1 MNTWPQLRLEF
12 LGNEP
17 LAQALADVAAPH
29 LPQSA
34 MSDHYAVGNDALRRA
49 LDAKIAHLLKALAP
63 QLHSTRFAWPG
74 SRADVLAL
82 DLAFVEHPTQPFD
95 LAWVEIQA
103 FTSMLPT
110 FHTLHMAQRRL
121 HGLDTNWLP
130 HDALPR
136 DTGWVEHLR
145 PWVAPHAASVLL
157 EDQPRTRATW
167 PDLDAARH
175 WWNVAVHDWRDM
187 VPVHGVLWCPG
198 TSRRYTH
205 VWNRL
210 IFSDLPVFER
220 KQAEA
225 VLMAANRL
233 SWHSHPAWYDGIH
246 KGSLADITL
255 CAHEACHW
263 VEDSP
268 ACASRW
274 VHPEQWVAKSV
285 SGHSGAGLLLRP
297 TAAELAALP
306 TPRQWIVQNRF
317 RQVPIGTHPLTRQPL
332 FGEVRC
338 LLGLQ
343 PGQPPWVMAWILRCS
358 TDGIATMTG
367 RQTAPGEGMTL
378 LYFDSSHGQ
387 IRKAICHPGPT
398 ETQA

>member
-1 MNTWPQLRLEF
+1 MNAWPQLRLEF
-12 LGNEP
+12 LGTEP
-17 LAQALADVAAPH
+17 LTQALADVAAPH

-34 MSDHYAVGNDALRRA
+34 MSDHYAVGNDALRQA
-49 LDAKIAHLLKALAP
+49 LASKITHLVTALAP
-63 QLHSTRFAWPG
+63 QLHAARVPSTRA
-74 SRADVLAL
+74 RADVLAL

-121 HGLDTNWLP
+121 HGLDAAWLP
-130 HDALPR
+130 HDTLPR
-136 DTGWVEHLR
+136 DTDWVDHMR
-145 PWVAPHAASVLL
+145 QWVAPQAATVLI
-157 EDQPRTRATW
+157 EDQPRSRATW

-187 VPVHGVLWCPG
+187 VPSNGFLWCPG

-210 IFSDLPVFER
+210 IFSDLSAFDR
-220 KQAEA
+220 RQAEA

-246 KGSLADITL
+246 KGSLADVVL
-255 CAHEACHW
+255 GAHEACHW

-268 ACASRW
+268 LCAAQW
-274 VHPEQWVAKSV
+274 ANPERWVAKSV
-285 SGHSGAGLLLRP
+285 NGHSGTGLLLAP
-297 TAAELAALP
+297 TVAELQALP
-306 TPRQWIVQNRF
+306 IPRQWIVQNKF
-317 RQVPIGTHPLTRQPL
+317 RQVPIGSHPLTGQPL

-338 LLGLQ
+338 MLGLQ
-343 PGQPPWVMAWILRCS
+343 QGRAPWVMAWILRCS
-358 TDGIATMTG
+358 TNGIATMTG
-367 RQTAPGEGMTL
+367 RQTVPGEGMTL
-378 LYFDSSHGQ
+378 LYFDTDFERNGS
-387 IRKAICHPGPT
+387 
-398 ETQA
+398 